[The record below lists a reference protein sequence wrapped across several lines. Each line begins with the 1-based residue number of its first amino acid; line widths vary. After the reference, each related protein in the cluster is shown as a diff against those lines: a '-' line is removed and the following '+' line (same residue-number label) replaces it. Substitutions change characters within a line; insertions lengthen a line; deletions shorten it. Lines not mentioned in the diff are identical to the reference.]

1 MIKLKNILKES
12 RLQESGLR
20 NITQLAKD
28 FKEAEIYFHMDL
40 DGVTSAIGLKKYL
53 EKYGIKTVDSHH
65 IQYGGREF
73 AVPKPKP
80 GRLNVMVDFA
90 HGKPMMHIHTDHHSN
105 QSGVEKDTSSKFK
118 HDPSNV
124 QTISQEIS
132 PSDLFPPEDIKMIS
146 MIDSAQYDKYDVS
159 PDEVMQAV
167 FKADRNID
175 MERNRIKMALACNK
189 VLLAFKNKPQF
200 LERLVMEADASLI
213 SLFTSI
219 KKVVKEMSLSIS
231 GVARAT
237 DAYVNKQRERGA
249 SLLTKVSQV
258 QNLSAG
264 DYAMFGK
271 CLVQYGGGDMSKGGY
286 DRYVPF
292 KLNPEA
298 QFIVIGWPMG
308 LVQASKNPFIK
319 KENPRNLNDIANK
332 VLDKYKPFLT
342 RTLVT
347 FYDLKKANE
356 TDIYKGK
363 GSDNSFGFT
372 LRDLFAT
379 LKDKIVSM
387 PDDISDIER
396 LGDQLFSKMDFDDK
410 QKLRDIKLT
419 AYDVIKAQSG
429 GHPNITNISGLGIL
443 GKDSTSFLKR
453 IMYELVLEIQKIELQ

>member
-1 MIKLKNILKES
+1 
-12 RLQESGLR
+12 
-20 NITQLAKD
+20 
-28 FKEAEIYFHMDL
+28 
-40 DGVTSAIGLKKYL
+40 V
-53 EKYGIKTVDSHH
+53 
-65 IQYGGREF
+65 
-73 AVPKPKP
+73 
-80 GRLNVMVDFA
+80 
-90 HGKPMMHIHTDHHSN
+90 
-105 QSGVEKDTSSKFK
+105 
-118 HDPSNV
+118 
-124 QTISQEIS
+124 
-132 PSDLFPPEDIKMIS
+132 
-146 MIDSAQYDKYDVS
+146 
-159 PDEVMQAV
+159 
-167 FKADRNID
+167 
-175 MERNRIKMALACNK
+175 
-189 VLLAFKNKPQF
+189 
-200 LERLVMEADASLI
+200 AS
-213 SLFTSI
+213 
-219 KKVVKEMSLSIS
+219 
-231 GVARAT
+231 AT
-237 DAYVNKQRERGA
+237 DAYVSKQRERGA
-249 SLLTKVSQV
+249 SLLTKTAQV

-264 DYAMFGK
+264 EYAMFGK

-298 QFIVIGWPMG
+298 HFIVIGWPMG

-342 RTLVT
+342 KTIVT

-379 LKDKIVSM
+379 LKDKIISM

-443 GKDSTSFLKR
+443 GRDSSSFLKR